1 MNRAFG
7 LSGDSLDV
15 AIVFC
20 FLAMFVA
27 LVPLPAIVFKFAR
40 TWARE
45 QPQLG
50 SAALAGAV
58 LIVVVAVLAIAT
70 IALALTGW
78 LPPPDQ
84 WGVLPG
90 PER

>member
-1 MNRAFG
+1 MNPGFG
-7 LSGDSLDV
+7 LSGHQIDEAL
-15 AIVFC
+15 VFC
-20 FLAMFVA
+20 FLALFVA

-58 LIVVVAVLAIAT
+58 LIVVVAVLAIT
-70 IALALTGW
+70 TLALALIGW
-78 LPPPDQ
+78 LPPPGR
-84 WGVLPG
+84 WGLTPG